1 MGLNCSKWMQVLQS
15 LRGIHSRIT
24 RPNLANS
31 PKPIHSFMTRKSLGL
46 AKFSFQEPQGMRK
59 KWFRMKQS
67 FGYQALLLASPKI
80 RGWEEALHLKGCT
93 AISRSACTARR
104 CGCKLKHRYSIVLRR
119 AAKESAKTFLFLC
132 TYIYREMKAPILFLS
147 VRISHCK

>member
-1 MGLNCSKWMQVLQS
+1 MGLNCSKWMQELQS
-15 LRGIHSRIT
+15 LCGIHSQIT

-31 PKPIHSFMTRKSLGL
+31 PKPIHSFMTRKNHGL
-46 AKFSFQEPQGMRK
+46 AKFSFQEPRGMGN

-104 CGCKLKHRYSIVLRR
+104 RGCKLKHCYSIVLQEGCKGECQDIFIYMHIR
-119 AAKESAKTFLFLC
+119 
-132 TYIYREMKAPILFLS
+132 IYRE
-147 VRISHCK
+147 R